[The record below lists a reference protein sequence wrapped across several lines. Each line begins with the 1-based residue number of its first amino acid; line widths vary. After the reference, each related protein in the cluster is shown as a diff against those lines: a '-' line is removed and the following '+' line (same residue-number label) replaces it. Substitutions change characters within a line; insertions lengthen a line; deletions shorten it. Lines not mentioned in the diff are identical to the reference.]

1 MLSPAEVTQ
10 HYERECIA
18 MRGKSPGTVRAMKG
32 KLVED
37 LTKHMVELAW
47 RDLGGAPRDL
57 TFAKGKHYIPIN
69 REYVGRQPQEIREY
83 IESRIDEYRYGLG
96 CDVQVHVRGAFF
108 LAIECKSFTEN
119 AMLKRILIDCSMLK
133 SLFPDL
139 RFALVQ
145 LESML
150 GGDYSDLGEI
160 RFGSVASHTIMS
172 YFDVDLTILT
182 MLQGERR
189 INQPVHEARWY
200 KPLTQE
206 TVASALSELQVL
218 LVDAVSR

>member
-1 MLSPAEVTQ
+1 
-10 HYERECIA
+10 
-18 MRGKSPGTVRAMKG
+18 MRGKPPGAVRATKG
-32 KLVED
+32 RLVED
-37 LTKHMVELAW
+37 LTKQMVELAW
-47 RDLGGAPRDL
+47 RDIGGDPRDL
-57 TFAKGKHYIPIN
+57 TFAKGKHYVPIN
-69 REYVGRQPQEIREY
+69 DDYVRRQPQEIRAY
-83 IESRIDEYRYGLG
+83 IEPRIGEYRYGLG
-96 CDVQVHVRGAFF
+96 CDVQVHVRGVFF

-160 RFGSVASHTIMS
+160 KFGSVASHTIMS

-182 MLQGERR
+182 MLEGERR
-189 INQPVHEARWY
+189 INQPIHEARWY

-206 TVASALSELQVL
+206 TVASAVRELQVL
-218 LVDAVSR
+218 LADALSR

>member
-1 MLSPAEVTQ
+1 
-10 HYERECIA
+10 
-18 MRGKSPGTVRAMKG
+18 MRGKPPGAVRATKG

-37 LTKHMVELAW
+37 LTKQMVELAW
-47 RDLGGAPRDL
+47 RNLGGDPRYL
-57 TFAKGKHYIPIN
+57 TFAKGKHYVPIN
-69 REYVGRQPQEIREY
+69 RDYVNRQPQEIREY
-83 IESRIDEYRYGLG
+83 IEPRISEYRYGLG
-96 CDVQVHVRGAFF
+96 CDVQVRVRGEFF

-150 GGDYSDLGEI
+150 GGDYSELGDI
-160 RFGSVASHTIMS
+160 KFGSVASHTIMS

-182 MLQGERR
+182 MLRGERR
-189 INQPVHEARWY
+189 INQPVHEERWF
-200 KPLTQE
+200 KPLTHE
-206 TVASALSELQVL
+206 TVATAVSQLQVL
-218 LVDAVSR
+218 LADAVSR